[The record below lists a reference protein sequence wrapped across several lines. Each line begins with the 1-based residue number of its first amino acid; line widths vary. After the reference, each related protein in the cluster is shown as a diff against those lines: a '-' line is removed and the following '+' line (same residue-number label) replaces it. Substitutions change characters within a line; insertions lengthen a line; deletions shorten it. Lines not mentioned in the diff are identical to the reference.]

1 MSLAEVIV
9 GRRLATVADI
19 GAAIERQRREGGRL
33 GDNLIALGLLTADQ
47 FAAVAGSG
55 PPLPTTTAETGIAQ
69 RNLLNLVLKF
79 MLLESCETTWDMAER
94 IKLPPRIV
102 QELFDE
108 AMNQRYAQTHGTAD
122 GLALSTRYILTDIGR
137 DAAKDALEQSLY
149 LGPAP
154 VALADYQ
161 AQLAKQPIKN
171 EALDGEA
178 LRKCFEGLVV
188 PDHYLRRILPA
199 INAGRTVLL
208 FGPPGNGK
216 TTMATRIATAFKD
229 VVFIPYA
236 IEVGGQIIK
245 VFDHTMH
252 KPAVSAADAEALAQQ
267 ATLHREGFDERW
279 VACTRPVAVAGGE
292 MTLDMCDL
300 QYSPD
305 NKFYDAPLHVK
316 ALNGMLL
323 IDDFG
328 RQKFSANELLN
339 RWIVPMESQVDFFK
353 LNTGATFSL
362 PFDELLIFS
371 TNLQP
376 GDLVDPAFLRRIP
389 YKIRLF
395 SPTRE
400 EFRRIFDAV
409 AKASGIELPDEVFDY
424 IVDTLRRG
432 NFELAYY
439 QPKFICNQA
448 VETCNAFN
456 LPRALTR
463 ELATEALANLYFDIG
478 VGEEGMAKS

>member
-9 GRRLATVADI
+9 GRKLASVAEI
-19 GAAIERQRREGGRL
+19 GAAIERQRSEGGRL
-33 GDNLIALGLLTADQ
+33 GDNLVALGVASADQ
-47 FAAVAGSG
+47 IAAVIDSG
-55 PPLPTTTAETGIAQ
+55 PPLPTTIAETGIAQ
-69 RNLLNLVLKF
+69 RNLLSLLLKF
-79 MLLESCETTWDMAER
+79 MLLESCETVWDMAER
-94 IKLPPRIV
+94 IKLSPRIV
-102 QELFDE
+102 QELFDD
-108 AMNQRYAQTHGTAD
+108 AMTQRYAQTHGTAD
-122 GLALSTRYILTDIGR
+122 GIGLSTRYILTEMGR
-137 DAAKDALEQSLY
+137 DAAKDAIEQSLY

-171 EALDGEA
+171 EALDEA
-178 LRKCFEGLVV
+178 SLRKCFEGLVV
-188 PDHYLRRILPA
+188 PEHYIRRILPA

-216 TTMATRIATAFKD
+216 TTMATRIATVFKD
-229 VVFIPYA
+229 VIFIPYA
-236 IEVGGQIIK
+236 IEVGGQIIN
-245 VFDHTMH
+245 VFDRTMH
-252 KPAVSAADAEALAQQ
+252 KPAVSEADAEALKAQQ
-267 ATLHREGFDERW
+267 MLHREGFDERW
-279 VACTRPVAVAGGE
+279 VICQRPVAVAGGE

-300 QYSPD
+300 QYSSD

-328 RQKFSANELLN
+328 RQKFNANELLN
-339 RWIVPMESQVDFFK
+339 RWIVPMESQIDFFK

-400 EFRRIFDAV
+400 EYRQIFDGV
-409 AKASGIELPDEVFDY
+409 AAASGVELSDAVFDY
-424 IVDTLRRG
+424 IVETLELG
-432 NFELAYY
+432 KFELAYY
-439 QPKFICNQA
+439 QPKFICSQA
-448 VETCNAFN
+448 IEAFNAFG
-456 LPRALTR
+456 LPRALTK
-463 ELATEALANLYFDIG
+463 ELAAEALANLYFDIG
-478 VGEEGMAKS
+478 GEAATG

>member
-1 MSLAEVIV
+1 MSLAEIIV
-9 GRRLATVADI
+9 GRRLATVAEI
-19 GAAIERQRREGGRL
+19 GAAIERQRAEGGRL
-33 GDNLIALGLLTADQ
+33 GDNLVALGLVGADQ
-47 FAAVAGSG
+47 LAAIAAGG
-55 PPLPTTTAETGIAQ
+55 PPLPTTIAETGIAP
-69 RNLLNLVLKF
+69 RNLLSLLLKF
-79 MLLESCETTWDMAER
+79 MMIEDCETVWDMAER
-94 IKLPPRIV
+94 IKLSPRIV
-102 QELFDE
+102 QELFDD

-122 GLALSTRYILTDIGR
+122 GLALSTRYILTEQGRAAAR
-137 DAAKDALEQSLY
+137 DAVEQNQY

-161 AQLAKQPIKN
+161 AQLMKQAIKN

-188 PDHYLRRILPA
+188 PEHYLRRMLPA

-216 TTMATRIATAFKD
+216 TTMATRIATVFKD

-236 IEVGGQIIK
+236 IEVSGQIIK
-245 VFDHTMH
+245 VFDSTLH
-252 KPAVSAADAEALAQQ
+252 KPAVSEADARALAEQT
-267 ATLHREGFDERW
+267 TLHREGFDERW
-279 VACTRPVAVAGGE
+279 AACSRPVAVAGGE

-300 QYSPD
+300 QYSPHT
-305 NKFYDAPLHVK
+305 KFYDAPLQVK

-328 RQKFSANELLN
+328 RQKFNANDLLN
-339 RWIVPMESQVDFFK
+339 RWIVPMESQVDYFK

-362 PFDELLIFS
+362 PFDELLMFS

-395 SPTRE
+395 SPTRD
-400 EFRRIFDAV
+400 EFRQIFDAV
-409 AKASGIELPDEVFDY
+409 AKASGIELHDDIFDY
-424 IVDTLRRG
+424 IVDTLQNG

-439 QPKFICNQA
+439 QPKFICSQA
-448 VETCNAFN
+448 VEACNAFD

-463 ELATEALANLYFDIG
+463 ELAAEALANLYFDID
-478 VGEEGMAKS
+478 GESGGENN